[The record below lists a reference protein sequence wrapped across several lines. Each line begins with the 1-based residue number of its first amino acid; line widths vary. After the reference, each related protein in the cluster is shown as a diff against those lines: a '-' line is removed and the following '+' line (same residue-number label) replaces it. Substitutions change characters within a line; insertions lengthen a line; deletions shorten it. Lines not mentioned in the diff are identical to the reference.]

1 MWSLPQ
7 PTLPVSPTVTG
18 TAPATGMVPFTPTVT
33 LLPWPAPKLVT
44 PSELAK
50 LCCTWVPALNSV
62 VPVPPRWSLR
72 SSRTASIRTVVRPCR
87 TTIASPAV
95 MALSRACSLIGVSSS
110 VSLRTMPS
118 RSFPNGLSRPRSSW
132 CRTDSPRDSAL
143 RAGRSAPGVS
153 SWIAYTSL
161 TIVEESS
168 RRWSRKPAGCLVVA
182 VGAASPSTGRASRRG
197 TATRALPSTW
207 SRKVPSCRPSRVN
220 LTSTSYLVAVSK
232 KTAGSVCFPRLD
244 TEAMVSAAPP

>member
-182 VGAASPSTGRASRRG
+182 G
-197 TATRALPSTW
+197 ALPSTW